1 MMEKTD
7 VLVIGGSA
15 AGVVAAATGKFFHP
29 DKDVLMV
36 RKEKTAMIPCGIP
49 YIFST
54 VGSTEKNI
62 FPPAMAEKAGVRI
75 KYDEVLS
82 INKDEKT
89 AVTADGTNIRYEKLI
104 IATGSLPKKP
114 RSLPGVDL
122 EGVFTIPK
130 NKEYLD
136 SIQQY
141 LKDKKKV
148 IVVGGGFI
156 GVEVSDELNKA
167 GLEVTLV
174 EILPN
179 ILNLAFDKELAVRA
193 EELLKERGIKVVTGT
208 GVKEMIGQDQ
218 KVTGVQLTNGTS
230 LDTDAVIL
238 SVGYAPNTS
247 LAKEAGLKLNDCGF
261 IVVDE
266 YMRTPTPDIMAVGD
280 CAEKRDFITRKT
292 TGVMLAS
299 TACAEGRIA
308 GMNLYKLSALK
319 TFSGTIAIYSTA
331 LDNHGFG
338 TAGLTEAQAIA
349 EGFDVVSGTFEAPD
363 RHPGCLP
370 GMHNQLVK
378 LIVAKDS
385 GVVIG
390 GEVIGGSSTGE
401 LTNILGFI
409 IQNKMNLNAVLT
421 AQIGTQPMLTAS
433 PAVYPLTKAAEN
445 AMKKMMN
452 L

>member
-1 MMEKTD
+1 MEKTD

-62 FPPAMAEKAGVRI
+62 FPPAMAENAGVRI
-75 KYDEVLS
+75 KYDEVVS
-82 INKDEKT
+82 VNKDEKT
-89 AVTADGTNIRYEKLI
+89 ARTADGTIIQFDKLI
-104 IATGSLPKKP
+104 FATGSLPKKP
-114 RSLPGVDL
+114 RNLPGVDL

-136 SIQQY
+136 NIQQF

-156 GVEVSDELNKA
+156 GVEVSDELNKS
-167 GLEVTLV
+167 GLDVTLV
-174 EILPN
+174 EILPS
-179 ILNLAFDKELAVRA
+179 ILNLAFDKELAARA
-193 EELLKERGIKVVTGT
+193 EELLKEQGVKVITGT
-208 GVKEMIGQDQ
+208 GVNEIVGDGK
-218 KVTGVQLTNGTS
+218 KVTGVQLTDGTS
-230 LDTDAVIL
+230 LEADAVIL
-238 SVGYAPNTS
+238 SVGYIPNTT
-247 LAKEAGLKLNDCGF
+247 LAGAAGLKLNGQGF

-266 YMRTPTPDIMAVGD
+266 YMRTPAPDIMAVGD

-292 TGVMLAS
+292 TGIMLAS

-331 LDNHGFG
+331 LSDHGFG

-370 GMHNQLVK
+370 GMHKQLVK

-390 GEVIGGSSTGE
+390 GEVIGGPSAGE

-445 AMKKMMN
+445 AMKKIMN

>member
-1 MMEKTD
+1 MEKTD

-54 VGSTEKNI
+54 VGSTDKNI
-62 FPPAMAEKAGVRI
+62 FPPTMAENAGVRI
-75 KYDEVLS
+75 KYDEVVS
-82 INKDEKT
+82 VNKEEKR
-89 AVTADGTNIRYEKLI
+89 ALTADGTSIQYQKLI
-104 IATGSLPKKP
+104 FATGSLPKKP
-114 RSLPGVDL
+114 RTLPGADL

-130 NKEYLD
+130 DKEYLD
-136 SIQQY
+136 TIQAF
-141 LKDKKKV
+141 LKNKKKV

-156 GVEVSDELNKA
+156 GVEVSDELNKS
-167 GLEVTLV
+167 GLDVTLV

-193 EELLKERGIKVVTGT
+193 EALLKDRGVTVVTGT
-208 GVKEMIGQDQ
+208 GVKEINGNG
-218 KVTGVQLTNGTS
+218 KTVTRVALTDGTF
-230 LDTDAVIL
+230 LEADAVIL
-238 SVGYAPNTS
+238 SVGYTPNTT
-247 LAKEAGLKLNDCGF
+247 LAKEAGLKLNDQGF

-266 YMRTPTPDIMAVGD
+266 YMRTPSPDIMAVGD
-280 CAEKRDFITRKT
+280 CAEKRDFITRRI
-292 TGVMLAS
+292 TGIMLAS

-331 LDNHGFG
+331 LDDHGFG

-370 GMHNQLVK
+370 GMHKQLVK

-401 LTNILGFI
+401 LTNVLGFI
-409 IQNKMNLNAVLT
+409 IQNKMNLSAVLT